1 MYHDYF
7 LKNSLVYTFILKSN
21 LRLFKHLDV
30 IVSVHTGPRPIYTAA
45 NEMCIGL
52 LDISD
57 TKQKI
62 T

>member
-7 LKNSLVYTFILKSN
+7 LKDSLVYTFILKSN
-21 LRLFKHLDV
+21 L
-30 IVSVHTGPRPIYTAA
+30 SVHTGPRPIYTAA
-45 NEMCIGL
+45 NEVCIGL